1 MLTICTQYLKYIN
14 RETYRS
20 FKKKFKK
27 VISGPAIKRPSK
39 SKDQKSDITS
49 TTNPLSFIS

>member
-20 FKKKFKK
+20 FKKKLKK
-27 VISGPAIKRPSK
+27 VISGPAIERPSNLNTYAK
-39 SKDQKSDITS
+39 II
-49 TTNPLSFIS
+49 NFL